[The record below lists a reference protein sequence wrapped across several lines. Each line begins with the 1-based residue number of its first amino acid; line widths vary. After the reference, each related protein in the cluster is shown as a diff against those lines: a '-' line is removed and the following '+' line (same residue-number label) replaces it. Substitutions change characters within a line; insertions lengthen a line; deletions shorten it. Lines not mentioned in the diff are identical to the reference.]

1 MGRLVDGPRARGL
14 WNSERMTAFWT
25 MVSSL
30 DVRLMAYGSRRSR
43 IEHKRGVGVK
53 LGDSENG
60 RHDDRG
66 KLTDE

>member
-30 DVRLMAYGSRRSR
+30 DVRLMTYGSRR
-43 IEHKRGVGVK
+43 KQ
-53 LGDSENG
+53 N
-60 RHDDRG
+60 
-66 KLTDE
+66 